1 MKTITSKVELL
12 KKLKKDNVLSNGK
25 ICYLTDFHKT
35 KCGKSLV
42 IKLIEDRTLEE
53 AKALGSWF
61 EKEFRLRK
69 PVGAHNG
76 VDIFF
81 DEQRNQ
87 FFFRVPKGVY
97 DIDTYEYCVQKL
109 DYLKNLGEKLK

>member
-12 KKLKKDNVLSNGK
+12 KKLKKENLLSNGN
-25 ICYLTDFHKT
+25 IYYLTDFHKT
-35 KCGKSLV
+35 KCSKALA

-53 AKALGSWF
+53 TNALSSWF
-61 EKEFRLRK
+61 EKEWRLRK
-69 PVGAHNG
+69 PVGVHNG

-81 DEQRNQ
+81 DNRRNQ

-97 DIDTYEYCVQKL
+97 DIDTYQYCVQKL

>member
-1 MKTITSKVELL
+1 MRAITSKEVLL
-12 KKLKKDNVLSNGK
+12 KKLKKEHILSDGH

-35 KCGKSLV
+35 KVGKALV
-42 IKLIEDRTLEE
+42 HKLINERILEKTSGI
-53 AKALGSWF
+53 ASWF
-61 EKEFRLRK
+61 ESQWKLRES
-69 PVGAHNG
+69 VGTHNG
-76 VDIFF
+76 VDIYF
-81 DEQRNQ
+81 DQQRNQ